1 VLDGDVD
8 VDGLAAGSDGWVGV
22 GCALVLR
29 RWSRGLVD
37 VPGWSTPTDTGLL
50 VVFARV
56 RGVGRVIS
64 SWLLRCR
71 SGRSVRERNS
81 VLGLLRRLSESIVV
95 RRYCPNVSIR
105 TQRYVSMWGIFRG
118 SGTFSGTAQLGPR
131 ALLLPTLSG
140 PLPLAA
146 LLSFPNALRIR

>member
-1 VLDGDVD
+1 MVDEDVD
-8 VDGLAAGSDGWVGV
+8 VAGLVAGSDGWVGG
-22 GCALVLR
+22 GCVVVLR
-29 RWSRGLVD
+29 RCSRGLVAA
-37 VPGWSTPTDTGLL
+37 PSWSTPTDTGLR

-71 SGRSVRERNS
+71 SGRSVSERNS
-81 VLGLLRRLSESIVV
+81 VAGLLRRLSESIVV

-105 TQRYVSMWGIFRG
+105 TQRYVSMGGISRG
-118 SGTFSGTAQLGPR
+118 SDSFSGTAQLGPR
-131 ALLLPTLSG
+131 ALLLPALSG

-146 LLSFPNALRIR
+146 LLSFPKALRIR